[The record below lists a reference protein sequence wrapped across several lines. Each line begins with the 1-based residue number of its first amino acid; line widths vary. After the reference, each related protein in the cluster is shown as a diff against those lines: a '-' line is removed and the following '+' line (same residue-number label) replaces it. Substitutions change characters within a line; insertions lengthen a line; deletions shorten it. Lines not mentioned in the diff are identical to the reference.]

1 MESESKRQ
9 KYHETRRNLTPERKN
24 NGRKRNSESHERY
37 PENKKSRTEERNDK
51 SSKRKR
57 SGEGS
62 RHDENRGKSKHYRS
76 SSHDKSHLMKKG
88 SEFDKRRNS
97 RENND
102 DSGSETNE
110 RGKQNRGENSKSY
123 ESYYDSRTRERSLPK
138 NHRPKQNSQSPT
150 KSSES
155 RNSPSKEAVH
165 RQINDMLS
173 TERHH
178 TKYIDRSSSGEVM
191 YIHWCPRFISPETK
205 GHARGGKSLLHH
217 KCRRCRKLC
226 FHLLGKPGTFR
237 SCLSCSGYNPRYI
250 PDWYYHEVCRDCR

>member
-9 KYHETRRNLTPERKN
+9 KYHETQRDLTPEKKN
-24 NGRKRNSESHERY
+24 NDRQRNSERHERY
-37 PENKKSRTEERNDK
+37 FENKKSRTEEINEK
-51 SSKRKR
+51 SLKRKR

-62 RHDENRGKSKHYRS
+62 RHEESRGRSKHYRP
-76 SSHDKSHLMKKG
+76 SSHDKSHLMKKD
-88 SEFDKRRNS
+88 SKFDKRRNS

-110 RGKQNRGENSKSY
+110 RGKQNTGENSKSY
-123 ESYYDSRTRERSLPK
+123 ESYDPRTRERSLPK

-155 RNSPSKEAVH
+155 QNSPSKQAVQ
-165 RQINDMLS
+165 RQINEMLS

-178 TKYIDRSSSGEVM
+178 TKYIDRSSSGEVVC
-191 YIHWCPRFISPETK
+191 IHWCPKYISPETK

-217 KCRRCRKLC
+217 RCRRCRKLC

-237 SCLSCSGYNPRYI
+237 SCLSCSGYKERYI